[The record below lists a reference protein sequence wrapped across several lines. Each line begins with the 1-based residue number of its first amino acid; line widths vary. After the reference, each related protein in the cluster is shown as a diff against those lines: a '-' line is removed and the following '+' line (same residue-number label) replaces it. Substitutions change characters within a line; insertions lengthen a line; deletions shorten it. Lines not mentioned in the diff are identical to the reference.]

1 MGWRAGDP
9 QQLVVGRR
17 EDGVR
22 MAGSGPDRVVARQAD
37 VDEGADRLQVA
48 DRRDPADDEPGRLTD
63 HLGAGQLHGVQLE
76 QVGDLRRVD
85 PVGPR
90 GEDEQ
95 RLGRRAGAGRLGSRG
110 EDERVRDLGGDDAE
124 VCGGL
129 GGRARG
135 TVQDDHLGGDA
146 EARQCLADAGDGGVG
161 EDRGTGLLGRPRRR
175 GGHRRRVTRARHA
188 RTVMAVLAST
198 GVFPSRRSGAYPA

>member
-1 MGWRAGDP
+1 
-9 QQLVVGRR
+9 
-17 EDGVR
+17 

-85 PVGPR
+85 PVGPG

-95 RLGRRAGAGRLGSRG
+95 RLGRRAGPAACGVAAKTSEFAIWAGMTPRYAAAWAAVRAAPSRTTTSVVTPTPASAS
-110 EDERVRDLGGDDAE
+110 R
-124 VCGGL
+124 
-129 GGRARG
+129 
-135 TVQDDHLGGDA
+135 T
-146 EARQCLADAGDGGVG
+146 
-161 EDRGTGLLGRPRRR
+161 
-175 GGHRRRVTRARHA
+175 RVTAGWARIAARACSGIPAGAVVIAASTPVARHV
-188 RTVMAVLAST
+188 RTVMADRALT
-198 GVFPSRRSGAYPA
+198 GVFLSRRSGAYPA

>member
-1 MGWRAGDP
+1 MRTG
-9 QQLVVGRR
+9 
-17 EDGVR
+17 
-22 MAGSGPDRVVARQAD
+22 
-37 VDEGADRLQVA
+37 LQVA

-85 PVGPR
+85 PVRPG

-95 RLGRRAGAGRLGSRG
+95 RLGRLGAGWSAACGVAAKTS
-110 EDERVRDLGGDDAE
+110 EFAICAGDDAE

-146 EARQCLADAGDGGVG
+146 EAGQCLADADDGGVG

-175 GGHRRRVTRARHA
+175 GGHRRLVTRARHA